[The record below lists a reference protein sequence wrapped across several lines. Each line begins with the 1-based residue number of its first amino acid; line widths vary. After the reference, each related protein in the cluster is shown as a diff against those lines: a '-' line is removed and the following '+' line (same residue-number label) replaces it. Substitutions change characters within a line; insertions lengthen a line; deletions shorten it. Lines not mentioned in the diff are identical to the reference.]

1 MKLGQAIHVPEG
13 IEHNTEAI
21 GSIPV
26 VYLGAIRQ

>member
-13 IEHNTEAI
+13 IERNTEMV
-21 GSIPV
+21 GNTSV